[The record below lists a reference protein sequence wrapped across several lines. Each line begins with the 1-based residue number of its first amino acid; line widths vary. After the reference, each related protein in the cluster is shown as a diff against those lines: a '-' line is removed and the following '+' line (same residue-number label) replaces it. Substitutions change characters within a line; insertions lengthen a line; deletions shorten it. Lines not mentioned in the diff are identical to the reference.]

1 MNWKVFQPK
10 SRYRKAVT
18 NTFLSEQDCD
28 MFLMVLKHQ
37 WLSYIFE
44 LPQAKLEITKSIEK
58 PNIMQAIWTLKDVN
72 HLIKL
77 NALGQKII
85 KPYRDKLSP
94 KVLDVDSE
102 ALCIIEG

>member
-1 MNWKVFQPK
+1 MNWKEFQPK
-10 SRYRKAVT
+10 TRYRKTIT

-28 MFLMVLKHQ
+28 MFIMVLKQQ
-37 WLSYIFE
+37 WPSYISE

-58 PNIMQAIWTLKDVN
+58 PNTMQAIWTLKDAS
-72 HLIKL
+72 HLRKL

-102 ALCIIEG
+102 SLCIIEC